1 MDTHLFDHMSMSAD
15 IPPCT
20 TCQQLH
26 RKLANK
32 AWYAGAP
39 PSSSSDVD
47 KPQRILRPRTLR
59 TKANSRTVVSGSDD
73 ETQIESQLTQK
84 DTSQLESTRTGDK
97 QLPPELVEPV
107 KKKKG
112 RPPRSSGNTEATQP
126 KQSKHVKASRRR

>member
-15 IPPCT
+15 MPPCT

-39 PSSSSDVD
+39 PSSSSDGD

-97 QLPPELVEPV
+97 QLPPKLVEPV
-107 KKKKG
+107 KKKRG
-112 RPPRSSGNTEATQP
+112 RPPRSSDNTEATQP
-126 KQSKHVKASRRR
+126 KQSKHAKASRRR